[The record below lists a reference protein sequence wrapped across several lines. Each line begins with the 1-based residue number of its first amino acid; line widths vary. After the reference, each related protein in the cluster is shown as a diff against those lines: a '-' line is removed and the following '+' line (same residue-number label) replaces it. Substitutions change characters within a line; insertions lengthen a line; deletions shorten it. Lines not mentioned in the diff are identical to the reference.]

1 MKLLSKNSGLGLWI
15 ARVFV
20 ILLAVLTISLSVV
33 VWWNTLA
40 PADWRWMEPG
50 AGLVIFTGVLDI
62 CSAIWCGF
70 WIGIND

>member
-20 ILLAVLTISLSVV
+20 ILLAVLTISLTVV
-33 VWWNTLA
+33 VWWNKLA

-50 AGLVIFTGVLDI
+50 AGLVIFTSALDI
-62 CSAIWCGF
+62 CFAVWGGV